1 MPKIRQKISR
11 AKERV
16 TFITKK
22 YNLKSFSLT
31 TKDQLEIITKLE
43 KLTNTKVRD
52 ILIDKKILSLF
63 RNTSALNVKSREIFR
78 NTGTLRLG
86 IFDTYDL
93 DILLSKLQ
101 PVSLEE
107 LKNILKIDFSN
118 SFKYTSVID
127 FLLNEDIKYLDCSD
141 KSLWDN
147 VLYAYY
153 LGYYKCYYPL
163 EFYKVFFEIEDYYL
177 NDKVINKGYEA
188 VKSRILELN
197 DVAIETEIIP
207 RKKSINEIAEEEGLE
222 IVLEILARNINIE
235 IQTKEISEYCQV
247 IIKREENKLLII
259 INERKGV

>member
-43 KLTNTKVRD
+43 RLTNAKVRD
-52 ILIDKKILSLF
+52 ILVDKKILSLF
-63 RNTSALNVKSREIFR
+63 RNTCALNVKSSKIFR

-93 DILLSKLQ
+93 DVLLSKLQ

-147 VLYAYY
+147 VLY
-153 LGYYKCYYPL
+153 GYYKCYYPL

>member
-11 AKERV
+11 VKERV
-16 TFITKK
+16 TSITKK

-101 PVSLEE
+101 PVSLE
-107 LKNILKIDFSN
+107 
-118 SFKYTSVID
+118 
-127 FLLNEDIKYLDCSD
+127 
-141 KSLWDN
+141 
-147 VLYAYY
+147 
-153 LGYYKCYYPL
+153 
-163 EFYKVFFEIEDYYL
+163 
-177 NDKVINKGYEA
+177 
-188 VKSRILELN
+188 
-197 DVAIETEIIP
+197 
-207 RKKSINEIAEEEGLE
+207 
-222 IVLEILARNINIE
+222 
-235 IQTKEISEYCQV
+235 
-247 IIKREENKLLII
+247 
-259 INERKGV
+259 